1 MNPKTLCSPVLL
13 CLLLLS
19 GAGWAQEPS
28 AETDERLVEGSAS
41 DGLTQHH
48 QLVCGGR
55 FCVWSRTETIGPC
68 FVGTCYSYSLVV
80 TDRKG
85 KPLGA
90 SSDETG
96 LSNGRARFVGPR
108 QVEFVGLVSLEE
120 DNGDDPEGRRREVGF
135 GAAMMWRRLITLS
148 QDGSKITSDTR
159 ESLSPKHQA
168 LLERRLEKQRA
179 PAEPKIKGR
188 IPEAVLAKARTLCAD
203 GNTEGNEELKPT
215 LYECHGGGACVL
227 VLEKTSESSYK
238 ELSCALKVK
247 NGNVEHLE
255 LGTLLGEDE
264 QQYVFSLD
272 ATRYCFTC
280 TLCGYRGSSG
290 GTQCISRERPGHMAF
305 LATAGLHVD
314 SAQSYPVQQASS
326 ASAGAASALTV
337 HAHTVG
343 HVSWGLDNWR
353 DAKDLSLAWQAM
365 RVGEDLR
372 FQVEVEDELLQP
384 AGDGPAVHSD
394 HLELDFTGPRAHLKL
409 GVLLA
414 EDGKVQLRLWKRGE
428 GTKAQEVDEPYA
440 AAGTWS
446 KTERG
451 YRVEVSL
458 PLAPL
463 REALGDTK
471 TYGFAMVASDADEK
485 KRQETLL
492 GNRGSLDFWD
502 EYPPAIEE
510 YNRVRTR

>member
-1 MNPKTLCSPVLL
+1 MNPKTLCSPVLV

-19 GAGWAQEPS
+19 GAGRAQAPSPEP
-28 AETDERLVEGSAS
+28 DERLVEGSAP
-41 DGLTQHH
+41 DGLTRNHR
-48 QLVCGGR
+48 LACGDK
-55 FCVWSRTETIGPC
+55 FCVWSSTDSLGPC
-68 FVGTCYSYSLVV
+68 FVGTCYATRLVV
-80 TDRKG
+80 TDRKR
-85 KPLGA
+85 KPLGVFL
-90 SSDETG
+90 DETS
-96 LSNGRARFVGPR
+96 LIDRRVRFVGPH

-120 DNGDDPEGRRREVGF
+120 NNGDDPERRRREVGF

-148 QDGSKITSDTR
+148 PDGSKITSDIR
-159 ESLSPKHQA
+159 ESLSPKHYA
-168 LLERRLEKQRA
+168 LLNRRLESQRA
-179 PAEPKIKGR
+179 PSEPKIKVP
-188 IPEAVLAKARTLCAD
+188 IPDAVLVKARTLC
-203 GNTEGNEELKPT
+203 GSEGEEGMKPT

-227 VLEKTSESSYK
+227 VLDKTSERSPSEK
-238 ELSCALKVK
+238 FSCALRVK
-247 NGNVEHLE
+247 NDNVEHLE
-255 LGTLLGEDE
+255 LGTLLWEDE

-280 TLCGYRGSSG
+280 TLCGFRGSSG
-290 GTQCISRERPGHMAF
+290 GTQCISRERPDHMAF

-314 SAQSYPVQQASS
+314 SVQSYPVQQAGS

-337 HAHTVG
+337 HAYTVA

-384 AGDGPAVHSD
+384 IGDGPAVHSD

-414 EDGKVQLRLWKRGE
+414 AEGKAQLRLWNRGE
-428 GTKAQEVDEPYA
+428 GMKEREVDEPYA
-440 AAGTWS
+440 ATGTWS
-446 KTERG
+446 KTKRG

-463 REALGDTK
+463 REALGDKK
-471 TYGFAMVASDADEK
+471 TYDFSMVASDADEK

-492 GNRGSLDFWD
+492 GNSGSLDFWD